1 MEVVVGAKDLLS
13 CLTRVELSGKYAG
26 ASRRLSEAIII
37 GAEPQMLRMYNG
49 DAATF
54 VSCNIPSTEIN
65 ENNGGYRWVLMIDD
79 LKKYLRK
86 MSGDITLDFGDA
98 LRVTQD
104 NKVATIPFLVEHPHN
119 DMIQASMGRIDGLAE
134 SMTWGEK
141 LTFESHLTINSDVLK
156 SAIDSCSAVG
166 SHIYR
171 FEIMDGN
178 LTISSELSNESYREV
193 VGEGVCVGE
202 ATTMISAPLH
212 TFLKKNEEVILMF
225 NDNSPIAVVT
235 DSGTLLRA
243 PRID

>member
-1 MEVVVGAKDLLS
+1 
-13 CLTRVELSGKYAG
+13 
-26 ASRRLSEAIII
+26 
-37 GAEPQMLRMYNG
+37 
-49 DAATF
+49 
-54 VSCNIPSTEIN
+54 
-65 ENNGGYRWVLMIDD
+65 MIDD

-104 NKVATIPFLVEHPHN
+104 NKVAIIPFLVEHPHN
-119 DMIQASMGRIDGLAE
+119 DMIQASMGRVDGLAE

-141 LTFESHLTINSDVLK
+141 LTFKNHLPINSDVLK

-166 SHIYR
+166 SHVYR

-178 LTISSELSNESYREV
+178 LSISSELSNESYREV

-212 TFLKKNEEVILMF
+212 TFLKKNEEAILMF